1 MVDEPR
7 MHEKS
12 NDTDELIR
20 LSFFTD
26 MAKSIAAATTFG
38 ETLEQ
43 VMDNVNLIFAPRNWS
58 MLLLDCKTNEL
69 IFTLV
74 TGNQKVKELQ
84 NRRIPADK
92 GIAGWIA
99 STGRSIIIED
109 VSDDDRFDHSIDEVT
124 GFKTESIIG
133 VPLKT
138 SNRVFGV
145 IELINKLNGD
155 RFTPLDLK
163 ILTTIADFAAIA
175 IEKAYYFK
183 ALHRVATL
191 DALTEVYNRRAF
203 YQIIDREMERCR
215 RLEREM
221 AALMIDIDDFKE
233 INDKKGHAAG
243 DEVLRETSRILQRN
257 VRKVDYVFRYG
268 GDEFII
274 LMPDTTLAIAEEVK
288 KRINAA
294 MEFDPSRREL
304 VYSASIGTYSGCPKS
319 ADELFDKVDAELY
332 AEKDRKKE
340 ASIADLAMNI
350 GDIIEETEQN

>member
-1 MVDEPR
+1 MANEPR
-7 MHEKS
+7 TSEENGS
-12 NDTDELIR
+12 TEELIR

-26 MAKSIAAATTFG
+26 TAKSIASATTFG

-43 VMDNVNLIFAPRNWS
+43 VMDNINRIFAPRNWS
-58 MLLLDCKTNEL
+58 LLLLDSKTNEL

-74 TGNQKVKELQ
+74 TGSKNVKELQ

-99 STGRSIIIED
+99 SSGRSIIIED
-109 VSDDDRFDHSIDEVT
+109 VSSDDRFDQSIDETT
-124 GFKTESIIG
+124 GFKTVSIIG

-138 SNRVFGV
+138 RNRVFGV

-155 RFTPLDLK
+155 PFTPLELK

-215 RLEREM
+215 RLERSM

-233 INDKKGHAAG
+233 INDKRGHAAG
-243 DEVLRETSRILQRN
+243 DEVLRETSRILQKN
-257 VRKVDYVFRYG
+257 VRKLDYVFRYG

-274 LMPDTTLAIAEEVK
+274 LMPDTTLETAEEVK
-288 KRINAA
+288 RRINAA
-294 MEFDPSRREL
+294 MEVDQSEQENVF
-304 VYSASIGTYSGCPKS
+304 SASIGTYAGCPKS
-319 ADELFDKVDAELY
+319 ADELFDKVDAQLY

-340 ASIADLAMNI
+340 ASIADIAMHI
-350 GDIIEETEQN
+350 GDFIEESEKN